1 MARPEVAGGRAGR
14 LTPALVFALISL
26 LCLGCSFAP
35 RAEAAPPSAKVT
47 ILPYAKGYF
56 GEIAGSVGTKCAAN
70 RRVVAFVRRPGMSRF
85 GLLGKAKTR
94 RVAGKLNPDRGTYQW
109 RVRLTA
115 EGRLYARA
123 EARKGCP
130 EIESRVIK
138 GLPVNGRGGLTGEEI
153 PPCPARGKS
162 YCRLAELH
170 LDGSIC
176 PSFTA
181 YAGSCGGS
189 IGGPS
194 PWWSNGGNFHW
205 SDRVGNYRTV
215 EMSAYTPQDMS
226 VDKWR
231 IEGSMSGPEKA
242 EWMVYDAWNKGDGEP
257 VLHWQAADVDIRA
270 GELGGPLHINF
281 RNGIIGAD
289 IFVRG
294 YMYLK

>member
-1 MARPEVAGGRAGR
+1 MSMTRGVSTTGR
-14 LTPALVFALISL
+14 LTSALVLVLSGLIVFSGFFASQA
-26 LCLGCSFAP
+26 G
-35 RAEAAPPSAKVT
+35 AARGSTEVT

-56 GEIAGSVGTKCAAN
+56 GEVTSSAGSKCAAN
-70 RRVVAFVRRPGMSRF
+70 RRVVVFVRRPGMKRI

-94 RVAGKLNPDRGTYQW
+94 RVVGKLNPDRGDHQW
-109 RVRLTA
+109 RLRRVA
-115 EGRLYARA
+115 EGRLYARVD
-123 EARKGCP
+123 ARKGCP
-130 EIESRVIK
+130 EIVSRVIK
-138 GLPVNGRGGLTGEEI
+138 GLPASGKGGVRGEDI
-153 PPCPARGKS
+153 PPCPARGRS

-170 LDGSIC
+170 LDGSVC

-189 IGGPS
+189 ISGPS

-242 EWMVYDAWNKGDGEP
+242 EWMVSDAWNKGDGEP
-257 VLHWQAADVDIRA
+257 VQHWQAADVGVRA
-270 GELGGPLHINF
+270 GELGGPLHLNF
-281 RNGIIGAD
+281 RNGVLGAD
-289 IFVRG
+289 IYVRG
-294 YMYLK
+294 YMYLR